1 MISQFRKGERHVQS
15 EAHRGRDYCSSQA
28 GGGGAEGRRCG
39 AGSGGVQAHDLRLES
54 EVWRDGGERG
64 AGSEAITGRKRAI
77 EETGGGSKFGQ
88 GRAAIGDSKKR
99 MELAVMKAAVGQV
112 REEYAFSQRRACR
125 LLTMSVSSYRYQS
138 RRSDEGLRLRLVEL
152 AREKP
157 RFGYRRLHV
166 LLRRSGEDVNHKRVH
181 RVYREAGLSI
191 RRKKRKHC
199 VRTGQP
205 LRACTAANQEWALDF
220 VHDAV
225 ESGRA
230 IRVLS
235 VVDAY
240 TRECLALEV
249 DTSFASR
256 RVTRVLERI
265 VAERGVPQ
273 AIRCDNGPE
282 LTSRHFLAWCID
294 RKIELIHIQPGRPM
308 QNGRVESFNG
318 RMREECLN
326 VSWFGNLFEARERI
340 AVWRREYNEE
350 RPHSSLGY
358 RTPEE
363 FAREIGGEKGCG
375 KAAAWKSKNNFS
387 TPLGNPAKGAGFPL
401 SHSPGGDVLS
411 TADEVS
417 DSDVVS

>member
-1 MISQFRKGERHVQS
+1 MELVVRK
-15 EAHRGRDYCSSQA
+15 A
-28 GGGGAEGRRCG
+28 
-39 AGSGGVQAHDLRLES
+39 
-54 EVWRDGGERG
+54 
-64 AGSEAITGRKRAI
+64 AI
-77 EETGGGSKFGQ
+77 E
-88 GRAAIGDSKKR
+88 
-99 MELAVMKAAVGQV
+99 QV
-112 REEYAFSQRRACR
+112 RQGYAFSQRRACG
-125 LLTMSVSSYRYQS
+125 LMTVAVSSYRYQT
-138 RRSDEGLRLRLVEL
+138 RRSDERLRAKLVEL

-166 LLRRSGEDVNHKRVH
+166 LLRRSGEAVNHKRVQ

-199 VRTGQP
+199 VRVGQP
-205 LRACTAANQEWALDF
+205 LRVWTAANQEWALDF

-256 RVTRVLERI
+256 RVTRVLEATI
-265 VAERGVPQ
+265 AERGMPQ

-282 LTSRHFLAWCID
+282 LTSRYFLAWCIE
-294 RKIELIHIQPGRPM
+294 RKIELTHIQPGRPM
-308 QNGRVESFNG
+308 QNGHVESFHG
-318 RMREECLN
+318 KLRDECLS
-326 VSWFGNLFEARERI
+326 VSWFENLFEARRKI
-340 AVWRREYNEE
+340 AAWRAEYNRE

-363 FAREIGGEKGCG
+363 FACEMRGEKGCG
-375 KAAAWKSKNNFS
+375 KDGGFATLENA
-387 TPLGNPAKGAGFPL
+387 LRFPL
-401 SHSPGGDVLS
+401 SHSHDGDGLCTS
-411 TADEVS
+411 DAVS
-417 DSDVVS
+417 NPDVVV